1 MYYTD
6 GGFAIDKDC
15 LRGQSTAEP
24 LLIGA
29 FATEHG
35 AVL

>member
-6 GGFAIDKDC
+6 GGFAIDKNY
-15 LRGQSTAEP
+15 LRSRSVAEP
-24 LLIGA
+24 MLIGA

-35 AVL
+35 SVL